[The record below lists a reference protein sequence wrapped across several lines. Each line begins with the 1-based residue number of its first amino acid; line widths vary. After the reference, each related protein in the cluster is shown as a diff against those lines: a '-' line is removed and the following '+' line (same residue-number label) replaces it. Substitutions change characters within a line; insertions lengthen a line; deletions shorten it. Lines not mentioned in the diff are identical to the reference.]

1 MPNTEPRIL
10 AVLCVRDE
18 GAFLIDWLAHHRA
31 IGVTDVLVYSNDCR
45 DGTDAMLDRLEAMGW
60 LTHVR
65 NDGPHPEG
73 PQWSALKRA
82 SAHPLRRTADWT
94 LVLDI
99 DEYVNVHAGDGSL
112 AALLAALPAA
122 TAIPLTW
129 RLFGNAGVV
138 GYEDRPVTEQFH
150 RAAPAAMTW
159 PWRAAL
165 FKTLFREDGSYGR
178 LGVHRPRRPDPAR
191 MAAQRW
197 FGGDG
202 RELPPGFRT
211 GRIFS
216 PLGQDNLRLAQI
228 NHYALGAMES
238 YIVKCDRGRAN
249 REGAAFDMSY
259 WVERNF
265 GTEEDRSILRLA
277 PAAAPLRADLRAD
290 PVLGRLH
297 REAVAWRHRRFE
309 ALMLEEPYRA
319 LFGRLLVTPESRP
332 LSPAAARRMA
342 QYARQAEQVERA
354 SETKSRPDDD

>member
-1 MPNTEPRIL
+1 MPNTEPRFL

-31 IGVTDVLVYSNDCR
+31 IGFSDFLVVSNDCR

-60 LTHVR
+60 LTHLR

-82 SAHPLRRTADWT
+82 STHPLRRSADWT
-94 LVLDI
+94 MVLDI
-99 DEYVNVHAGDGSL
+99 DEYVNIHAGDGTL
-112 AALLAALPAA
+112 AALLSALPAA

-138 GYEDRPVTEQFH
+138 GYEDRPVAGQFL
-150 RAAPAAMTW
+150 RAAPAAMVW

-178 LGVHRPRRPDPAR
+178 LGVHRPRRPDAAR

-202 RELPPGFRT
+202 RELPAGFRT
-211 GRIFS
+211 SRIFS
-216 PLGQDNLRLAQI
+216 PLDHDNLRLAQI
-228 NHYALGAMES
+228 NHYALGSMEG

-249 REGAAFDMSY
+249 REGATFDMSY

-265 GTEEDRSILRLA
+265 GSVDDRSILRH
-277 PAAAPLRADLRAD
+277 AAATAPLRADLRAD
-290 PVLGRLH
+290 PVLGPLH
-297 REAVAWRHRRFE
+297 DAAVAWRHRRFE
-309 ALMLEEPYRA
+309 TLMAEEPYRA
-319 LFGRLLVTPESRP
+319 LFGRLLVTPESCP
-332 LSPAAARRMA
+332 LSAAMARRMA
-342 QYARQAEQVERA
+342 Q
-354 SETKSRPDDD
+354 